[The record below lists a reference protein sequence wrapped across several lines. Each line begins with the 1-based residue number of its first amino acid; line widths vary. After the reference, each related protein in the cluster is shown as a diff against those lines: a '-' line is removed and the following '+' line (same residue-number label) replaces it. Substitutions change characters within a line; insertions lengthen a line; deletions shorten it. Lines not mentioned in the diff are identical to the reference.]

1 MPKDTESKI
10 KSKNNGN
17 GHDADKDAELN
28 AAKLAAL
35 EEYKKRKEK
44 ETVPHAFNV
53 LFDNEDEDRID
64 QVTRLNDREIMFMS
78 VNGVRDDALLP
89 RGGRPSISA
98 CLRMRIKRL
107 KISSGGRG
115 RDDVLA
121 VSQLSEEEAQA
132 AQGNSIGDRGV

>member
-1 MPKDTESKI
+1 MPKDVESKI

-17 GHDADKDAELN
+17 GNGHDAEADANELQ
-28 AAKLAAL
+28 AL
-35 EEYKKRKEK
+35 RDYQRRKEK

-53 LFDNEDEDRID
+53 LFDNDDEDRID

-78 VNGVRDDALLP
+78 VNGVRDDALIA
-89 RGGRPSISA
+89 RGKRPSISA

-107 KISSGGRG
+107 KISSGGKG

-132 AQGNSIGDRGV
+132 AQGNMIGDHV